1 MASLG
6 KRQFTGMELAKRTVL
21 IIAAALSLVLGYRFL
36 GELSRQGGIGNYLEA
51 RERASE
57 LKKALEF
64 INAYHVDGDA
74 SEIGVLTVSA
84 MEGMISRLDP
94 YSEYLDF
101 ERLKRLDEETSQEF
115 GGIGVQVEM
124 RDEFV
129 TVVAPLEGTPGERA
143 GLLRGDRIVE
153 VDGESLEG
161 LGFTECVAKLKGR
174 PGTEVAI
181 SVVREANP
189 DRLKLEIIREL
200 IEVDN
205 VHGAEIFN
213 NGIGY
218 LRISQFGKRTGEELS
233 EAVESL
239 LDKGM
244 QALVIDLRNN
254 PGGLLDAAVEVVSQ
268 FLPHGELIVST
279 KGRHASMSE
288 EWRAVN
294 RGQYHE
300 FPLAVLIN
308 PGSAS
313 ASEIVAGALKD
324 CSRAKLVGD
333 KTFGKGSVQSILPLG
348 SDTGL
353 KLTTAKYYTPGGYVI
368 HERGV
373 EPDIV
378 VEISPQEE
386 ANLIIQRSRLKTM
399 PTEEFVEQFEF
410 EPIEDKQLNKAV
422 VLLEAIVA
430 QS

>member
-1 MASLG
+1 
-6 KRQFTGMELAKRTVL
+6 MELAKRTVL
-21 IIAAALSLVLGYRFL
+21 ISAVALSLVLGYRFL
-36 GELSRQGGIGNYLEA
+36 GDLSRQGGIGNYLES
-51 RERASE
+51 RERSSE

-74 SEIGVLTVSA
+74 SEIGVLTESA
-84 MEGMISRLDP
+84 MEGMISQLDP

-101 ERLKRLDEETSQEF
+101 ERLKRLDEDTKQEF

-124 RDEFV
+124 RDEYV
-129 TVVAPLEGTPGERA
+129 TVVTPLEGTPGEKA

-153 VDGESLEG
+153 VDGESLKG
-161 LGFTECVAKLKGR
+161 LGFTESVAKLKGR
-174 PGTEVAI
+174 PGTKVAI
-181 SVVREANP
+181 SVVRENEPA
-189 DRLKLEIIREL
+189 RLKLEIIREL

-205 VHGAEIFN
+205 VHGAEILN
-213 NGIGY
+213 EGIGY
-218 LRISQFGKRTGEELS
+218 LRISQFGRRTGEELS
-233 EAVESL
+233 EVVEFL
-239 LDKGM
+239 LERGM
-244 QALVIDLRNN
+244 QALIIDLRNN
-254 PGGLLDAAVEVVSQ
+254 PGGLLDSAVEVASQ

-279 KGRHASMSE
+279 KGRHVSMSE
-288 EWRAVN
+288 EWLAVN
-294 RGQYHE
+294 HGQYHE

-324 CSRAKLVGD
+324 SGRAKLVGD

-422 VLLEAIVA
+422 DLLEAIVA

>member
-1 MASLG
+1 
-6 KRQFTGMELAKRTVL
+6 MELAKRTVL
-21 IIAAALSLVLGYRFL
+21 IIVAALSLALGYRFL
-36 GELSRQGGIGNYLEA
+36 DDLSRQGGIGNYLEA
-51 RERASE
+51 RESASE

-74 SEIGVLTVSA
+74 SEIGVLTESA
-84 MEGMISRLDP
+84 MEGMISQLDP

-124 RDEFV
+124 RDEYV

-153 VDGESLEG
+153 VDGESLKG
-161 LGFTECVAKLKGR
+161 LGFMESVAKLKGR
-174 PGTEVAI
+174 PGTKVAI
-181 SVVREANP
+181 SVVREAET

-205 VHGAEIFN
+205 VHGAEILN
-213 NGIGY
+213 EGIGY
-218 LRISQFGKRTGEELS
+218 LRISQFGRRTGEELS
-233 EAVESL
+233 ESVDL
-239 LDKGM
+239 LLERGM
-244 QALVIDLRNN
+244 QALIIDLRNN
-254 PGGLLDAAVEVVSQ
+254 PGGLLDSAVEVASQ

-279 KGRHASMSE
+279 KGRHDSMSE

-324 CSRAKLVGD
+324 SGRAKLVGD

-348 SDTGL
+348 SASGL

-368 HERGV
+368 HKRGV

-378 VEISPQEE
+378 VEISPHEE
-386 ANLIIQRSRLKTM
+386 ANLTIQRSRLKTM

-410 EPIEDKQLNKAV
+410 EPTEDKQLIKAV
-422 VLLEAIVA
+422 DLLKAIVA